1 MASDFH
7 QVLSLGFTS
16 GGGDSVRRFEQYAT
30 PPAVALQ
37 CGSLAVRS
45 TTDDGTRAIDNC
57 CVVDLGAGAGALSV
71 AAAMCGARFSMMV
84 EVDPRA
90 AARAAAA
97 AESAA
102 ATASDAIRGMCGI
115 CSGSDSEADDEEEAA
130 FARNVAR
137 CAMEIILADVTA
149 LPFGETKAPR

>member
-1 MASDFH
+1 
-7 QVLSLGFTS
+7 
-16 GGGDSVRRFEQYAT
+16 
-30 PPAVALQ
+30 
-37 CGSLAVRS
+37 
-45 TTDDGTRAIDNC
+45 
-57 CVVDLGAGAGALSV
+57 V

-97 AESAA
+97 ADALTRMSSA
-102 ATASDAIRGMCGI
+102 R
-115 CSGSDSEADDEEEAA
+115 SGSDSEADDGEEEEEEDEAV